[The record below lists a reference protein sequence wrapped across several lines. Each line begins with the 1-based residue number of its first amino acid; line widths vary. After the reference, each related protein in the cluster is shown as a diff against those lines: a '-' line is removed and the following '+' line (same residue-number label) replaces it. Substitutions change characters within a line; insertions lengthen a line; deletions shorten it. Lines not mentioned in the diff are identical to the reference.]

1 MNRLLKSYFF
11 TVPPNVDFE
20 AEDVGSV
27 SSLICSTFLENDH
40 DVLFMI

>member
-27 SSLICSTFLENDH
+27 YSLICSTFLENDH